1 MSSMKAYMDYYHEP
15 LSEEATALLDI
26 LTSLYKSPRQDVLI
40 VLDVPLD
47 AGDEYY
53 IPELPAVEELEC
65 KGWDLFVEDIS
76 VYDTSKPYRHP
87 SGVWSNPPRLWL
99 SAPGVQ
105 QVWLAEL
112 GRCPVRGK
120 EVYDRVRSAKD
131 AYADRCAAR
140 KAGGAV

>member
-15 LSEEATALLDI
+15 LSEEATALLDR
-26 LTSLYKSPRQDVLI
+26 LTRLYKSPRQDALI

-47 AGDEYY
+47 AGDEDY

-65 KGWDLFVEDIS
+65 KGWDLLVDDIS

-87 SGVWSNPPRLWL
+87 SGVWGNHPYLCL

-105 QVWLAEL
+105 QAWLMTLE
-112 GRCPVRGK
+112 RCPVRGK
-120 EVYDRVRSAKD
+120 EIYDRVRRAKD

-140 KAGGAV
+140 KAGGAK